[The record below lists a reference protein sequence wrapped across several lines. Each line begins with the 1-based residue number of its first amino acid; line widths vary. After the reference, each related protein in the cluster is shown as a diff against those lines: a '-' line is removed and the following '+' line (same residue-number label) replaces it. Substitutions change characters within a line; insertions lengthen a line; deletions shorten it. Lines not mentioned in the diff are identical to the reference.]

1 MRCHFAR
8 RRIGSLAR
16 ACSRGGAVI
25 ALGAVALAC
34 GKQESP
40 PSAAAPAPQPGIA
53 QPAAPAPAAPT
64 APATPPAEG
73 DAAAPSADDLGGTA
87 TEGVIPEG
95 YPSDVPVYPG
105 ADPGPAMSM
114 PGLGVFVTFE
124 SDDKVEAILTHYR
137 SELANNGWAVQDSP
151 DGNGVDGTKEGRSVQ
166 VRARQDEN
174 GRSEIA
180 VSVNQS

>member
-16 ACSRGGAVI
+16 ACTRSGAVI
-25 ALGAVALAC
+25 ALVVVALAC
-34 GKQESP
+34 GKKEETAP
-40 PSAAAPAPQPGIA
+40 PAAAPAAQPGIE
-53 QPAAPAPAAPT
+53 QHAAPAPGAPT

-73 DAAAPSADDLGGTA
+73 DAAPSPDDLGGTA

-124 SDDKVEAILTHYR
+124 SDDAVDAILTHYR
-137 SELANNGWAVQDSP
+137 SELANNGWSVQDSA
-151 DGNGVDGTKEGRSVQ
+151 DGNGVDGTKDGRSVQ